1 MSNFNARGQETQIRL
16 TQGGILVRTIDVR
29 SASFSFDVTI
39 LNENYLGKTTPSKDE
54 IFNGLSGN
62 LSLHFN
68 SQSIFEL
75 IQKVVDRATR
85 RVAVDANSVKAV
97 ISALITMPNGD
108 RPRITALDAKFG
120 AFPVNIG
127 GRDQYNDITLNFE
140 SETFRIGLT

>member
-29 SASFSFDVTI
+29 SSSFSFDVTI

-62 LSLHFN
+62 LSVHF
-68 SQSIFEL
+68 SGQEIFEL

-85 RVAVDANSVKAV
+85 RAAVDSFVAV
-97 ISALITMPNGD
+97 ISAFILLPNGD

-120 AFPVNIG
+120 AIPVNIG

-140 SETFRIGLT
+140 SETFRLGLT

>member
-29 SASFSFDVTI
+29 SSSFNFDIAI

-62 LSLHFN
+62 LSVHFS
-68 SQSIFEL
+68 SQAIFEL

-85 RVAVDANSVKAV
+85 RVALDSFKAV
-97 ISALITMPNGD
+97 ISAFISLPNGQ
-108 RPRITALDAKFG
+108 RPRITALDAKFS
-120 AFPVNIG
+120 AIPVNIG
-127 GRDQYNDITLNFE
+127 GRDQYNDITLNYE
-140 SETFRIGLT
+140 SETFRLGLT

>member
-29 SASFSFDVTI
+29 SSSFSFDVTI

-62 LSLHFN
+62 LSLHFS
-68 SQSIFEL
+68 SQAIFEL

-85 RVAVDANSVKAV
+85 RVALDSFKAV
-97 ISALITMPNGD
+97 ISAFITLPNGQ

-120 AFPVNIG
+120 AIPLNIG
-127 GRDQYNDITLNFE
+127 GRDQYNDITLNYE
-140 SETFRIGLT
+140 SETFRLGLT